1 MVVSLYYINNIIIK
15 LKRIIKYNLVYMII
29 RTYNNKLVNIE
40 INQID
45 SDFELYQL
53 ILYLKYNIKLPSNRL
68 DK

>member
-1 MVVSLYYINNIIIK
+1 
-15 LKRIIKYNLVYMII
+15 MII

-53 ILYLKYNIKLPSNRL
+53 ILYFKYNIKLPSNRL
-68 DK
+68 DE

>member
-1 MVVSLYYINNIIIK
+1 
-15 LKRIIKYNLVYMII
+15 MII

-68 DK
+68 DE